1 VDGRGGAALGS
12 GALAPRPVLAR
23 LRARR
28 RAHRPPGQRSDRLIA
43 AYGAV
48 LYVVIAVVITFR
60 LLRQRP
66 ASGAASWLT
75 GGGLARVAV
84 ATLLLGL
91 LAALRHATWQ
101 GPVVFR
107 LPEVQWLLTAPIDRA
122 ALVRLRLARALAAGL
137 GLGALLGLGA
147 FVLLEAELGVAARPL
162 LAAALLGPAAVGLL
176 SAALGWLVERSP
188 AASLA
193 VLRVSPVVLAAAAV
207 AALLPGGQVTARAM
221 LWSGPWGWAVGPLV
235 AAAGGRVPGWPV
247 QAALLAAVSAAVA
260 LLAWSRAGA
269 ITIEELA
276 RRATARTGLAAS
288 LYSLDARGAAQAR
301 RRANRTLLGV
311 RRVRL
316 RRPRR
321 RWLAIPWR
329 DALALLRAP
338 ARLGWAVVLVGAGVV
353 AVAAEPD
360 RRAVI
365 GAAVLAGYLA
375 AAQLIEPLRAEAD
388 QPDASRQLPLAWGD
402 LLLLHCVVPA
412 LAVAGIGVLAT
423 GAAWAA
429 GLLEGPAGWA
439 ALLACPPLAAVL
451 VLCAAISGQ
460 RGRLSPATLSMAF
473 GLGEFGGPVYLVG
486 WIALG
491 PLLAEVLLAVTATV
505 LIDAGRR
512 PGALGGA
519 LSTAAI
525 LVAVFL
531 AALAGYL
538 RGRRP
543 PA

>member
-1 VDGRGGAALGS
+1 VDWAQP
-12 GALAPRPVLAR
+12 LAPGPVLAR
-23 LRARR
+23 LRAR
-28 RAHRPPGQRSDRLIA
+28 QRSDRFIG

-48 LYVVIAVVITFR
+48 LYVVIGVVIAFR

-66 ASGAASWLT
+66 ASGSASIWLT
-75 GGGLARVAV
+75 GGGLARIG
-84 ATLLLGL
+84 ATILLLGL

-107 LPEVQWLLTAPIDRA
+107 PPEVQWLLTSPIDRA
-122 ALVRLRLARALAAGL
+122 ALVRARLARALAAGA
-137 GLGALLGLGA
+137 GLGAVLGLGA

-176 SAALGWLVERSP
+176 GAALGWLVERSP
-188 AASLA
+188 AASLV
-193 VLRVSPVVLAAAAV
+193 VLRASPLVLAAAAAV
-207 AALLPGGQVTARAM
+207 ALVPGGAAGARVV
-221 LWSGPWGWAVGPLV
+221 LWSGPWGWAVGPIA
-235 AAAGGRVPGWPV
+235 AAAGGDVPGWPG
-247 QAALLAAVSAAVA
+247 QAALLAAAAIAVA
-260 LLAWSRAGA
+260 LLAWRRAGA
-269 ITIEELA
+269 ITTEELA
-276 RRATARTGLAAS
+276 RRATARTGLSAS

-311 RRVRL
+311 APRVRL

-338 ARLGWAVVLVGAGVV
+338 ARLGWTLVLAGAGVL
-353 AVAAEPD
+353 AVAGQPD

-365 GAAVLAGYLA
+365 AAAVLAGYLA

-402 LLLLHCVVPA
+402 LLVLHCVVPA
-412 LAVAGIGVLAT
+412 LGLAAAGAVGIGV
-423 GAAWAA
+423 AWAA
-429 GLLEGPAGWA
+429 GLLVGPAPWL
-439 ALLACPPLAAVL
+439 ALVACLPLAGVL

-460 RGRLSPATLSMAF
+460 RGRVSPTTLSTAF
-473 GLGEFGGPVYLVG
+473 GLGELGGPVYLLG

-505 LIDAGRR
+505 VVDAGRR
-512 PGALGGA
+512 PGALAGA
-519 LSTAAI
+519 LWTAAI
-525 LVAVFL
+525 LVIAFL
-531 AALAGYL
+531 VTQIGYL
-538 RGRRP
+538 RGRRA